1 MTKSNVDRVTE
12 LMRYAEAAGQRLPKE
27 LELYILTLAGRL
39 DAANNVLRPSD
50 AVLH

>member
-1 MTKSNVDRVTE
+1 MDSNFKHALTI
-12 LMRYAEAAGQRLPKE
+12 LQLAEASGQRLPKE